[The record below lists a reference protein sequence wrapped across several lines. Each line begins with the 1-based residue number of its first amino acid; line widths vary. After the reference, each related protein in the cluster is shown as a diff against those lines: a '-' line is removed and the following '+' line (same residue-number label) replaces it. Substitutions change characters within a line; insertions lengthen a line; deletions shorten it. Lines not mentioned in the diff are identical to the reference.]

1 MLSNLPWLKSLISL
15 ILHKDLSDCM
25 QSKTKLNSFYLC
37 VCSVASDCGPMGCS
51 PPGSS
56 VHGIIQTRILQWVA
70 IAFSKC
76 PSLQVENHPEEKQDV
91 LKMKGRHHGSW
102 QTFSFCSHQS
112 GFMEATLQTFHCE
125 LCPAETDALA
135 EVWHDFTL
143 LLRLWRGLFFL
154 GHNLCFAATKTQF
167 TQSSP
172 KPYLLDFIWKD
183 LHESIHVKS
192 IHLNFF
198 FWF

>member
-37 VCSVASDCGPMGCS
+37 VCSVASDCGPMGCGPMGSS

-56 VHGIIQTRILQWVA
+56 VHGIIQTRILQRVA

-91 LKMKGRHHGSW
+91 LKMKGRYHGSW

-112 GFMEATLQTFHCE
+112 GFYGGHAADLSLWAVPCWDRCPGRSVTWFYTFTETLKRF
-125 LCPAETDALA
+125 ALS
-135 EVWHDFTL
+135 WT
-143 LLRLWRGLFFL
+143 
-154 GHNLCFAATKTQF
+154 
-167 TQSSP
+167 
-172 KPYLLDFIWKD
+172 
-183 LHESIHVKS
+183 
-192 IHLNFF
+192 
-198 FWF
+198 